1 MGFEPKAHS
10 LEGCCSIQLSY
21 GTETGCKIN
30 KKNTSDKILFMKL
43 SIIIPV
49 YNVED
54 TLERCVRSILSQRF
68 RDYQL
73 ILVDDGSTDQS
84 PAVCDRLTQED
95 HRIQVVHMKKN
106 GGLSSARNK
115 GISKARGE
123 YITFVDSDDRMGE
136 DTLAPLMQILA
147 VHHEYD
153 ILEYPV
159 YIHYGNKDRQQRF
172 FPGTNVYTDMHEYWI
187 KGKAYQ
193 HAYAW
198 NKIYRR
204 TLFSDVTFP
213 EGKIF
218 EDVYT
223 LPRLLRNCE
232 AVATTN
238 EGLYYYYDNPR
249 GITATADGRALLDL
263 LNAHLPVLQETYS
276 DSKYHNLWETYYAH
290 VLNIQMDVYEQ
301 NGGPLLLPLMPARST
316 WKLKLLHIIGLKR
329 LCQINKCIHRI
340 YRRSR

>member
-21 GTETGCKIN
+21 GTKTGCKIN
-30 KKNTSDKILFMKL
+30 KKISSGKILFMKL
-43 SIIIPV
+43 SIVIPV

-54 TLERCVRSILSQRF
+54 TLERCVRSILNQRF

-84 PAVCDRLTQED
+84 PAICDMLTQED
-95 HRIQVVHMKKN
+95 HRIQVVHKKN

-123 YITFVDSDDRMGE
+123 YITFVDSDDRIGE
-136 DTLAPLMQILA
+136 DTLAPLMQILSI
-147 VHHEYD
+147 HHEYD

-159 YIHYGNKDRQQRF
+159 YIHYGNTRRQQKFYPETR
-172 FPGTNVYTDMHEYWI
+172 VYTDMYEYWI
-187 KGKAYQ
+187 MGKAYQ
-193 HAYAW
+193 HSYAW

-204 TLFSDVTFP
+204 TLFDNICFP

-223 LPRLLRNCE
+223 LPQLLKKCE
-232 AVATTN
+232 TVATTN
-238 EGLYYYYDNPR
+238 EGLYYYYDNPK
-249 GITATADGRALLDL
+249 GITATADGKALLDL
-263 LNAHLPVLQETYS
+263 LNAHLPMLQETASY
-276 DSKYHNLWETYYAH
+276 SKYHNLWETYYAH
-290 VLNIQMDVYEQ
+290 VLNIQMDVFEQ
-301 NGGPLLLPLMPARST
+301 NGGPLLLPLMPARAT

-329 LCQINKCIHRI
+329 LCQINSYIHKI